1 MFDWNKP
8 FQQKRFIGNVDAP
21 RHSLVGVCDPQLR
34 GGETHIV
41 QVGDAIMSF
50 TDKGNYYPDKPSEF
64 DLVNIPEKKVV
75 ERWVV
80 VGNQDIA
87 STHSSLEY
95 AQQTAKDWQAV
106 GVECRIHHIRE
117 EF

>member
-8 FQQKRFIGNVDAP
+8 FQTRGGCKAVLK
-21 RHSLVGVCDPQLR
+21 HVLDPPWDT
-34 GGETHIV
+34 GETHIV
-41 QVGDAIMSF
+41 YVESPSPGYDL
-50 TDKGNYYPDKPSEF
+50 YYQNGKFLAGEREDEN

-80 VGNQDIA
+80 LGNQDIA
-87 STHSSLEY
+87 STHSSAEY
-95 AQQTAKDWQAV
+95 AQQTAKDWRAV
-106 GVECRIHHIRE
+106 GVESRIHHIRE